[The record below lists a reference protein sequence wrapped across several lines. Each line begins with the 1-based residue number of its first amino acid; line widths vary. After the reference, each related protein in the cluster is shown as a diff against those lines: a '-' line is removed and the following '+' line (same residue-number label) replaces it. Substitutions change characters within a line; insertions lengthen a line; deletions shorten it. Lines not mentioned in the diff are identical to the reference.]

1 MRSEPTYDVLVIGA
15 RLAGAATAML
25 LSRAGLR
32 VLAVDQARAGS
43 DTFSTHAFMR
53 GGVIQLSRWGLV
65 DDLKAAGTPPI
76 TRTVIRYGGVEEVVE
91 VKPLPHCEA
100 LYAPRRTVLDPLMV
114 DAARRAGAEVRHG
127 LRVTRLLR
135 DDTGRVV
142 GAEVRDRAGRH
153 RQLRARVTVGA
164 DGIRSSVAQ
173 EVGAG
178 SSRQGAHASALI
190 GGYVSGL
197 EVDGY
202 QWLYAPGASAG
213 LIPTNDGQVSV
224 WVGIPA
230 RSFSRHRQDLRASFH
245 RILAGVAPDWAE
257 AVARARLHGP
267 LRGFPG
273 TTGFLRQAWGPGW
286 ALVGDASHFKDPL
299 TAHGMTD
306 ALRDA
311 ELLADALVS
320 IVEGSLPEASALSA
334 YQARRDQLSTDVLQV
349 ADRVASYDWTLAE
362 LRGLL
367 VELSRSMR
375 PEVVHLLERAA
386 QAVPA

>member
-25 LSRAGLR
+25 LARAGVR
-32 VLAVDQARAGS
+32 VLAVDQARTGS

-76 TRTVIRYGGVEEVVE
+76 NRTVIRYGGVEEVVA
-91 VKPLPHCEA
+91 VKPIPHCDA
-100 LYAPRRTVLDPLMV
+100 LYAPRRTVLDPLLV
-114 DAARRAGAEVRHG
+114 DAARRAGADVRHG
-127 LRVTRLLR
+127 VRVTRLLR
-135 DDTGRVV
+135 DHEGRVA
-142 GAEVRDRAGRH
+142 GAEVRDPDGRL
-153 RQLRARVTVGA
+153 RQLHARVTVGA
-164 DGIRSSVAQ
+164 DGVRSRVAQ
-173 EVGAG
+173 EVGAPG
-178 SSRQGAHASALI
+178 YRQGSHASALI

-197 EVDGY
+197 DVDGY

-224 WVGIPA
+224 WVSVPA
-230 RSFSRHRQDLRASFH
+230 QAFGRLRHDLSGSFH
-245 RILAGVAPDWAE
+245 RILAVVAPDWAE
-257 AVARARLHGP
+257 AVTRGRFHGP
-267 LRGFPG
+267 PRGFPG
-273 TTGFLRQAWGPGW
+273 IIGFLRQAWGPGW

-320 IVEGSLPEASALSA
+320 VLEGAASEDAALGS
-334 YQARRDQLSTDVLQV
+334 YQARRDQLSTGVLTV

-362 LRGLL
+362 LRDLL
-367 VELSRSMR
+367 VDLSQAMR
-375 PEVVHLLERAA
+375 PEVAHLLGRAEVA
-386 QAVPA
+386 IPA